1 MLSQNS
7 LVSHSGA
14 CDGGNSSQNSATQ
27 TKHTL
32 EQNKDLWSLQIVFE
46 FHKKT
51 RYSIN
56 VCRKGW
62 LLTLTAGLLR
72 KKSKWVRNLKLCCA
86 WKDCPW
92 LSTKYACGSSP
103 FPFNRDAC

>member
-14 CDGGNSSQNSATQ
+14 CDGEIHHKNSLAQ
-27 TKHTL
+27 TKHRL
-32 EQNKDLWSLQIVFE
+32 EHHKDLWSLQIAFE
-46 FHKKT
+46 FHKET
-51 RYSIN
+51 LYSIN

-62 LLTLTAGLLR
+62 LLTLAAGLLR
-72 KKSKWVRNLKLCCA
+72 KEAKWARNLKLCCA
-86 WKDCPW
+86 WKDCPC

-103 FPFNRDAC
+103 FPFSRDSC